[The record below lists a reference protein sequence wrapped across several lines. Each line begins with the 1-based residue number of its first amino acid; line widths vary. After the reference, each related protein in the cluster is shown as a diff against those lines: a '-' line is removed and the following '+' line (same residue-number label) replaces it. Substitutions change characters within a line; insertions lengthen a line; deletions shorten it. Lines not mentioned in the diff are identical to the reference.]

1 MHDEALRYGILVGVD
16 GSSESD
22 AAVRWAG
29 QEARLTHTP
38 ITLMHVVAPT
48 LAPMP
53 KIPVEAIVTEW
64 DRENAAKVIERAR
77 QVLSRDETSDQHVDV
92 VSVVHYWGVLP
103 TLVDASKDARM
114 TVVGSRGMGAVRR
127 LLMGSVSSGL
137 VRHARGPVTVVHSND
152 GRLPDSELPV
162 VVGIDGSPASEAAT
176 GLAFEEAH
184 NRGVGL
190 VAVHAWRDVGAM
202 LALGIDVPA
211 YERIGAEVLEDRLK
225 DWQQRYPGVEVRRRL
240 EGATPA
246 RWLVEE
252 SRHAQLVVVGSHG
265 RGGFAGMT
273 LGSVSSAVAQ
283 TVRIPVTVVRPR

>member
-1 MHDEALRYGILVGVD
+1 MHGETLRYGILVGVD

-29 QEARLTHTP
+29 REARLTHSP

-53 KIPVEAIVTEW
+53 KIPVEAMVTEW

-77 QVLSRDETSDQHVDV
+77 QILSQDETSDHHVDV
-92 VSVVHYWGVLP
+92 STVVHYWGVLP
-103 TLVDASKDARM
+103 TLIDASKDARM

-137 VRHARGPVTVVHSND
+137 IRHARGPVTVVHSDD

-176 GLAFEEAH
+176 ALAFEEAQ

-190 VAVHAWRDVGAM
+190 VAVHAWRDIGAL
-202 LALGIDVPA
+202 LALGIDVPT
-211 YERIGAEVLEDRLK
+211 YERIGAEVLEDRLG
-225 DWQQRYPGVEVRRRL
+225 DWQKRYPGVEVRRRL

-252 SRHAQLVVVGSHG
+252 SRHAQLIVVGSHG

-283 TVRIPVTVVRPR
+283 AVRIPVTVVRPR